1 MKKICTRILAFMMIM
16 ILTFGSGSISV
27 LAETVSENQML
38 EEEPVN
44 DGSSDSEDIESD
56 YPETD
61 LDDENELTIEGDDS
75 FGSLLAEAV
84 EMEMAS
90 QEENLGYHVFS
101 IEMDGKKATVSFETM
116 EDAALVV
123 GIYDESGKKLLAS
136 GYTKV
141 TKEDTQAVID
151 ISIDSMP
158 QYFYLRGFLV
168 NADTLRPLCIV
179 YESPNYTRE
188 MQEFLS
194 KTTADFDADRVLN
207 LDNDNTNNFAVYEE
221 DTVVLEQGAGSTN
234 ITGIDE
240 ENNVYIFEHADEEI
254 KSLSVGDVFVYE
266 YDDGTVLIIKVG
278 NIRINGDTVTLKGAQ
293 TSLDEVFEFVKID
306 ESAGMEEAD
315 VDADFHEEGIT
326 YLGKGS
332 ETFQEEGVLTPE
344 AEIEV
349 SKEITSTFELAE
361 RKIEKEGNNGKVS
374 ATISGSID
382 LSVEASLKVQITRSY
397 QYLEIKLDYSAGIKG
412 TVSGEAEGSIPL
424 PKFGFRLMPGVYIE
438 FAPAIVLRVDGKIEV
453 NGKLSGSIGY
463 KVSNKKGAE
472 NISKAP
478 AFSMKLK
485 ADATIFVGISMEP
498 KIKILSDKVA
508 KASLKAT
515 VGLEIK
521 GELVKPDTSDSEVR
535 HECKNCID
543 GDISKKLEISFE
555 VQFLNKE
562 GLKWSG
568 KIDKTKKTDDFYYSL
583 DYDEYGFGTCPHEK
597 YRVQFVVVGIDGKA
611 VKDAEVQINGVFQN
625 TDGNGSL
632 NAYLRRGNYKV
643 KVKKSGYDTESMD
656 IRIKGGAKYKVVIF
670 SSINGNNGDSEV
682 EKRIKS
688 VVCNGNAVAVLTES
702 NSLYMW
708 GDNKSG
714 QLGDGTFVDR
724 YIPTKILDN
733 IEAVQISHVSAPQ
746 VDGYTTAAL
755 SRDGIL
761 YMWGNNS
768 GGHLGNETY
777 TDRCV
782 PVPVKVITNIKSFQS
797 GYTTV
802 AIDKDDNLYTWGDN
816 WNGQLGNGT
825 NTRGVVPEKILNNIN
840 YIYNGSTMAAIDKV
854 GNLYMWGDNMFGE
867 LGDETSSDSNLPQ
880 IVIGNIRF
888 VNIGERN
895 TAVITKNNDLYM
907 WGDNYWGQAGTGEF
921 TPGGPF
927 HSSII
932 GPTKILENVESV
944 HMDEVTTA
952 AIMKDGSLYTW
963 GCNSCGM
970 LGNGE
975 TDGKNAIPTKI
986 MENIKSIQMYSGGVA
1001 AITKDNNLYM
1011 WGDNNCG
1018 QVGNGMTEDVCTPT
1032 KIMEN
1037 VESIQMHTYRTAV
1050 ITKDGSLYMW
1060 GDNSCGQLGNG
1071 TKRNSNIPIKIMDNV
1086 LLVNVQDSYSV
1097 AVTKDGNLYAWGDNS
1112 CGQLGNGTKIDSL
1125 VPIKIELNKI
1135 NSNSIESVL
1144 KTEAISDVNNTF
1156 PGAGTFTSILPNETY
1171 NFYVMKSQNADEVF
1185 DTDNLLYIGQG
1196 KSDANGNL
1204 NITYETKE
1212 TYDGAVSFAVGMTTP
1227 DISGATINV
1236 SNLAYNGKEQYIAPV
1251 VTYKGTT
1258 LTEGKDYILTGDF
1271 RAKDVGNYQFGILGI
1286 GMFAGEKKANYS
1298 VTGETVKKITS
1309 ITLDQ
1314 TSIEM
1319 TVGTKRTLTAN
1330 IQPQN
1335 ASNKAIRWESDDP
1348 SVATIDSNGNITAI
1362 RRGQTTIKATTNDGS
1377 NLTAQCVVYVKP
1389 DENDIPEGPKTWEG
1403 KTGTEGFVYRLYNV
1417 AMSREADESGFRD
1430 WNGKLQRREQSAA
1443 EVARGFIFSK
1453 EFMNRCYNDVQ
1464 YVKILYRTMFG
1475 READEGGLNDW
1486 LSKLEN
1492 GMSREYVFRG
1502 FAESQE
1508 FSNLCDSYG
1517 VLRGSIT
1524 LSAYRDQNVG
1534 ATGFIARLYTK
1545 MLGRGFDDDGLEYWC
1560 RKYLTGENTIEEVAT
1575 VGFLHSQELK
1585 NLNLSDTE
1593 FVTRMY
1599 RTFLNR
1605 EPDEAGLADWVNRL
1619 ETGRE
1624 TRDSLV
1630 YGFTLS
1636 KEFGNIK
1643 ASYGL

>member
-1 MKKICTRILAFMMIM
+1 MKKICTRILAFMMIV
-16 ILTFGSGSISV
+16 ILTFGSGSFSV
-27 LAETVSENQML
+27 LAETVSENQIL
-38 EEEPVN
+38 EEDPVN

-56 YPETD
+56 YPKTD

-75 FGSLLAEAV
+75 FGRLLAEAV
-84 EMEMAS
+84 ETEMAS

-116 EDAALVV
+116 EDAALVM

-221 DTVVLEQGAGSTN
+221 DTVVLEQGAGSAN

-254 KSLSVGDVFVYE
+254 KSLQVGDIFVYE

-278 NIRINGDTVTLKGAQ
+278 NIRINGDTVTLKGTQ
-293 TSLDEVFEFVKID
+293 TSLDEVFEFVKIH

-349 SKEITSTFELAE
+349 GKEITSTFELAE
-361 RKIEKEGNNGKVS
+361 RKIEKEGNNGKIS

-397 QYLEIKLDYSAGIKG
+397 QYLEIKLNYSAGIKG
-412 TVSGEAEGSIPL
+412 TVSGETEGSIPL

-555 VQFLNKE
+555 VQFFNKE

-568 KIDKTKKTDDFYYSL
+568 KVDKTKKTDDFYYSL

-597 YRVQFVVVGIDGKA
+597 YRVQFVVIGTDGKA

-625 TDGNGSL
+625 TDENGSL
-632 NAYLRRGNYKV
+632 DAYLRRGNYKV
-643 KVKKSGYDTESMD
+643 KVKKAGYDTESMG
-656 IRIKGGAKYKVVIF
+656 IRIKGGQKYKVVIGKADAG
-670 SSINGNNGDSEV
+670 S
-682 EKRIKS
+682 
-688 VVCNGNAVAVLTES
+688 
-702 NSLYMW
+702 
-708 GDNKSG
+708 
-714 QLGDGTFVDR
+714 
-724 YIPTKILDN
+724 
-733 IEAVQISHVSAPQ
+733 
-746 VDGYTTAAL
+746 
-755 SRDGIL
+755 
-761 YMWGNNS
+761 NNS
-768 GGHLGNETY
+768 SGGT
-777 TDRCV
+777 
-782 PVPVKVITNIKSFQS
+782 VIVS
-797 GYTTV
+797 GSGVIQASVGSYDCYALTRNG
-802 AIDKDDNLYTWGDN
+802 KLYTWGKSYNGKNNLLDGSHKRNYILEVKDN
-816 WNGQLGNGT
+816 IARFSMGDPFYLTSGTWGQRAFLT
-825 NTRGVVPEKILNNIN
+825 LNNELYILSSGN
-840 YIYNGSTMAAIDKV
+840 YIKLVDNVKDFVAGYNEIFYIDMEN
-854 GNLYMWGDNMFGE
+854 NLY
-867 LGDETSSDSNLPQ
+867 
-880 IVIGNIRF
+880 
-888 VNIGERN
+888 
-895 TAVITKNNDLYM
+895 ITKNV
-907 WGDNYWGQAGTGEF
+907 NYTF
-921 TPGGPF
+921 TSF
-927 HSSII
+927 
-932 GPTKILENVESV
+932 V
-944 HMDEVTTA
+944 
-952 AIMKDGSLYTW
+952 
-963 GCNSCGM
+963 
-970 LGNGE
+970 LGNV
-975 TDGKNAIPTKI
+975 KKI
-986 MENIKSIQMYSGGVA
+986 ATNYGNYA
-1001 AITKDNNLYM
+1001 AITND
-1011 WGDNNCG
+1011 D
-1018 QVGNGMTEDVCTPT
+1018 T
-1032 KIMEN
+1032 
-1037 VESIQMHTYRTAV
+1037 
-1050 ITKDGSLYMW
+1050 LYMW
-1060 GDNSCGQLGNG
+1060 GDNSKGQVGNGLTGGIIQTPTKVLSNVKEVVVGKERIAAITSNGDLYMWGGSNKYGQLGNG
-1071 TKRNSNIPIKIMDNV
+1071 GTDEVYSPIKIMSNV
-1086 LLVNVQDSYSV
+1086 KSV
-1097 AVTKDGNLYAWGDNS
+1097 TLGNRHSMALTTNGDLFVWGDNLYY
-1112 CGQLGNGTKIDSL
+1112 QLGVGSGIRNQYTPQKIMSNIRSATAGYLCSAAITYDNELYVWGYGISEETNS
-1125 VPIKIELNKI
+1125 VPIAIL
-1135 NSNSIESVL
+1135 SNIESVSLGYENFLAITKNGKLFSWGDGSYGMIGNGSDNDCL
-1144 KTEAISDVNNTF
+1144 KPLLLSFPTSANTESKLETEAIKLD
-1156 PGAGTFTSILPNETY
+1156 AGCNAFEGKGVFRELLPNEIY
-1171 NFYVMKSQNADEVF
+1171 NYYVIKSADCEEILNE
-1185 DTDNLLYIGQG
+1185 DNLIYIGQG
-1196 KSDANGNL
+1196 ESDATGNMMVSY
-1204 NITYETKE
+1204 TCKE
-1212 TYDGAVSFAVGMTTP
+1212 EVDDYLAFAVGMTTP
-1227 DISGATINV
+1227 DISSATINV
-1236 SNLAYNGKEQYIAPV
+1236 SNLAYNGKEQYIAPI
-1251 VTYKGTT
+1251 VTYKGIT

-1271 RAKDVGNYQFGILGI
+1271 RAKDVGNYQFGILGV

-1309 ITLDQ
+1309 ITLDY

-1319 TVGTKRTLTAN
+1319 IEGTNRTLTAN

-1348 SVATIDSNGNITAI
+1348 SVATVDSNGNITAI
-1362 RRGQTTIKATTNDGS
+1362 RRGQTIIKATTNDGS

-1403 KTGTEGFVYRLYNV
+1403 KTGTEGFIYRLYNV

-1517 VLRGSIT
+1517 VIRGSIT

-1545 MLGRGFDDDGLEYWC
+1545 MLGRGFDEEGLEYWC

-1575 VGFLHSQELK
+1575 VGFLHSQELD
-1585 NLNLSDTE
+1585 NLDLSDTE

>member
-1 MKKICTRILAFMMIM
+1 MKKICTRILAFMLIVV
-16 ILTFGSGSISV
+16 LTFGSGSISV

-597 YRVQFVVVGIDGKA
+597 YRVQFVVVGTDGKA

-632 NAYLRRGNYKV
+632 DAYLRRGNYKV

-656 IRIKGGAKYKVVIF
+656 IRIKGGTKYKVVIGKAVIDTGDDDGGYVF
-670 SSINGNNGDSEV
+670 DDDYISGNNV
-682 EKRIKS
+682 RIES
-688 VVCNGNAVAVLTES
+688 ISLCNGHYAVIDE
-702 NSLYMW
+702 
-708 GDNKSG
+708 
-714 QLGDGTFVDR
+714 
-724 YIPTKILDN
+724 
-733 IEAVQISHVSAPQ
+733 
-746 VDGYTTAAL
+746 
-755 SRDGIL
+755 
-761 YMWGNNS
+761 NN
-768 GGHLGNETY
+768 
-777 TDRCV
+777 
-782 PVPVKVITNIKSFQS
+782 
-797 GYTTV
+797 
-802 AIDKDDNLYTWGDN
+802 NLYVWGYN
-816 WNGQLGNGT
+816 YQGQLGNGT
-825 NTRGVVPEKILNNIN
+825 
-840 YIYNGSTMAAIDKV
+840 
-854 GNLYMWGDNMFGE
+854 
-867 LGDETSSDSNLPQ
+867 
-880 IVIGNIRF
+880 
-888 VNIGERN
+888 
-895 TAVITKNNDLYM
+895 
-907 WGDNYWGQAGTGEF
+907 
-921 TPGGPF
+921 
-927 HSSII
+927 
-932 GPTKILENVESV
+932 
-944 HMDEVTTA
+944 TTA
-952 AIMKDGSLYTW
+952 SM
-963 GCNSCGM
+963 
-970 LGNGE
+970 
-975 TDGKNAIPTKI
+975 IP
-986 MENIKSIQMYSGGVA
+986 IKLMNNVVKVNVYGAQSA
-1001 AITKDNNLYM
+1001 A
-1011 WGDNNCG
+1011 
-1018 QVGNGMTEDVCTPT
+1018 
-1032 KIMEN
+1032 
-1037 VESIQMHTYRTAV
+1037 

-1060 GDNSCGQLGNG
+1060 GFNGNGELGNG
-1071 TKRNSNIPIKIMDNV
+1071 TTINSTVPIKIMDNV
-1086 LLVNVQDSYSV
+1086 EEVSMGEHHS
-1097 AVTKDGNLYAWGDNS
+1097 AAITKDGSLYTWGYNYQ
-1112 CGQLGNGTKIDSL
+1112 GQLGNGTTTNSLVPVKIMDNVENVSLCGSSSAAITKDGSLYTWGFNGNDQLGNGKRQQDTICKVPLKIMDNVENVTMGGDCGAAITKDGSMFMWGWNRNSFGDGITTYSEVPVKMMNNVQQVILGGSNAVITKDNSLYMWGSNNYGQLGNGTCTGSNVPIKIMNNVVKVSVGGNNSAATTKNGNLYMWGYNDDGRFGNGMNISSL
-1125 VPIKIELNKI
+1125 VPIKNKWNLNGSVWTESML
-1135 NSNSIESVL
+1135 NIESSKVINNVL
-1144 KTEAISDVNNTF
+1144 SDT
-1156 PGAGTFTSILPNETY
+1156 GTFTNLLPNETY
-1171 NFYVMKSQNADEVF
+1171 NFYAMKSQNADEMLGPN
-1185 DTDNLLYIGQG
+1185 NLLYIGQG

-1227 DISGATINV
+1227 DISSATISV

-1271 RAKDVGNYQFGILGI
+1271 RAKDVGNYQFGIWGI

-1298 VTGETVKKITS
+1298 VAGETVKKITS

-1319 TVGTKRTLTAN
+1319 TVGTNRTLTAN
-1330 IQPQN
+1330 IQPQS

-1348 SVATIDSNGNITAI
+1348 SVATVDSNGNITAVG
-1362 RRGQTTIKATTNDGS
+1362 RGQTTIKATTNDGS
-1377 NLTAQCVVYVKP
+1377 NLTAQCVVYVRP

-1575 VGFLHSQELK
+1575 VGFLHSKELE